1 MGVKSTC
8 NLRAFTDYLIILTAH
23 HYACFSFSV
32 IIKETTI
39 FQMIYYLLHH
49 SKVFTFPFD
58 SKEKKRK
65 RGIESYFREL
75 FVNYSLTALN

>member
-8 NLRAFTDYLIILTAH
+8 NPRAFTDYLIILIAH

-32 IIKETTI
+32 IIKESTI

-58 SKEKKRK
+58 SKEKN
-65 RGIESYFREL
+65 ESVEL
-75 FVNYSLTALN
+75 KATLGSYLLIIL